1 MRDNILPEEKL
12 LKLIRINKKNNTSIV
27 AAPNIDRSAK
37 QTVRKFSFIAP
48 HIGARKIIQGF
59 YIGSLFY
66 LTASLVYPLF
76 DPKEIKMPDINAKEK
91 PDRAKEVFIK
101 KENIK
106 PYEFYSSIFKQRKI
120 FTNSG
125 VNLEKPIGIASADLI
140 KDINLVGI
148 ISGEVPQAII
158 EDKKAQKTYYLKKGQ
173 FMGPLQ
179 LADIQEGKII
189 LNYEGQMY
197 ELYL

>member
-1 MRDNILPEEKL
+1 MRDSILPEEKL
-12 LKLIRINKKNNTSIV
+12 LKLIRINKKNKTSVV
-27 AAPNIDRSAK
+27 ATPSVDRRAK
-37 QTVRKFSFIAP
+37 QTVRKSSFIAP
-48 HIGARKIIQGF
+48 HIGVRKIIQGF
-59 YIGSLFY
+59 FIGSLLY
-66 LTASLVYPLF
+66 LTASLMYPVF
-76 DPKEIKMPDINAKEK
+76 APKEIKILDVNVKEK
-91 PDRAKEVFIK
+91 PDKAKRVFMK

-106 PYEFYSSIFKQRKI
+106 PHEFYSPVFKQRKI

-125 VNLEKPIGIASADLI
+125 VNLEKPIGAASADLI

-158 EDKKAQKTYYLKKGQ
+158 EDKRAQKTYYLKKGQ
-173 FMGPLQ
+173 FMGQLQ